1 MIHEIVAPTEP
12 LGPPPS
18 SRKVPSRGAIVRPEA
33 RVHAKP
39 RQTSSPPSVTMNDGI
54 PTKATRKPWR
64 PPMSAPTRSP
74 AASAMIQVS
83 G

>member
-1 MIHEIVAPTEP
+1 MIHEMVAPTDP

-18 SRKVPSRGAIVRPEA
+18 SRKVASRGAIVRPEA

-39 RQTSSPPSVTMNDGI
+39 RQTSSPPSVTMNDGM
-54 PTKATRKPWR
+54 PTKATRNPCR
-64 PPMSAPTRSP
+64 PPMAAPTRMP
-74 AASAMIQVS
+74 AARAMIQVS